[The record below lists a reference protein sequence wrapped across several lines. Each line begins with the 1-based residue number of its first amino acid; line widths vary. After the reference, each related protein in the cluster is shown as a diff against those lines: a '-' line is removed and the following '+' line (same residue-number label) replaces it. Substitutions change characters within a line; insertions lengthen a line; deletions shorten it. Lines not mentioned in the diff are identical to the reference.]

1 MIQFYYIIFFKWVE
15 TTNQHGSF
23 TNLHSLQLTV
33 GTCQE
38 TTPKANQPS
47 IYLEFSGAMLV
58 SGMVNPMFVEDETP
72 YAHMSVSENSGFY
85 PHIIHVD
92 RVFHYFHHPFSGPTP
107 IFGKHPYDLPLIC
120 DCVLLTVASNNSSP
134 STGSTRKEQGMVT
147 SNEAFMLKLVYSG
160 QAR

>member
-1 MIQFYYIIFFKWVE
+1 MLHARWWFQTLFISTLAWVDDPILLTFFKWVE

-58 SGMVNPMFVEDETP
+58 SGRVNPMIVDDETP
-72 YAHMSVSENSGFY
+72 YAHMSVSEHSGFS
-85 PHIIHVD
+85 PN
-92 RVFHYFHHPFSGPTP
+92 HP
-107 IFGKHPYDLPLIC
+107 C
-120 DCVLLTVASNNSSP
+120 
-134 STGSTRKEQGMVT
+134 
-147 SNEAFMLKLVYSG
+147 
-160 QAR
+160 